1 MQQLHAAA
9 ACGLSVFILLQLQ
22 PCCLP
27 PPTGIHLYST
37 STLLQWFAAH
47 LEQSAIVK
55 KTITHLWYS
64 CGKPQCTL
72 EFVPYMD
79 MAYGCYTVVII
90 YYAHT

>member
-1 MQQLHAAA
+1 MCHWVATTVIDMLGLKL
-9 ACGLSVFILLQLQ
+9 CGCLYYMVFSQ
-22 PCCLP
+22 
-27 PPTGIHLYST
+27 
-37 STLLQWFAAH
+37 TLDIQWFAAH

-79 MAYGCYTVVII
+79 MAYGCYI

>member
-1 MQQLHAAA
+1 MHTTVWVSPT
-9 ACGLSVFILLQLQ
+9 ACITYGRSRLDRSIELLYKCCNSV
-22 PCCLP
+22 PV
-27 PPTGIHLYST
+27 
-37 STLLQWFAAH
+37 QWFAAH